1 MTDKADPWI
10 PDEAD
15 LKVLRD
21 LEAAQAREVELM
33 ARGLIPPTPSDLLR
47 RMGLEAGSEEES
59 ED

>member
-1 MTDKADPWI
+1 MTDNPDPWI

-21 LEAAQAREVELM
+21 LEAAQAREAELM

-47 RMGLEAGSEEES
+47 RMGLDTSSEEES
-59 ED
+59 EG